1 MYPRQEQ
8 CMPYGSQYG
17 YYPTQS
23 EASSGPYSADVNIPH
38 WNSAPVQHQPQIT
51 SKMYPYQAD
60 SSQLYQASNSR
71 LDPTIAFPVAIRP
84 SAFEHARFIDKMQP
98 AFTRI
103 KKEKYLDAPYN
114 EDTVPSVDPRLWT
127 REDVTSWL
135 RWISEAYSLENV
147 KLDRFEMNGK
157 ALCLMTL
164 DMFLYRVPEGGRVL
178 YHDFQ
183 RRLRLALGS

>member
-1 MYPRQEQ
+1 L
-8 CMPYGSQYG
+8 
-17 YYPTQS
+17 
-23 EASSGPYSADVNIPH
+23 A
-38 WNSAPVQHQPQIT
+38 
-51 SKMYPYQAD
+51 
-60 SSQLYQASNSR
+60 
-71 LDPTIAFPVAIRP
+71 
-84 SAFEHARFIDKMQP
+84 
-98 AFTRI
+98 
-103 KKEKYLDAPYN
+103 
-114 EDTVPSVDPRLWT
+114 VDPRLWT

-183 RRLRLALGS
+183 RRLR

>member
-114 EDTVPSVDPRLWT
+114 EDTVPSDPRLWT